1 MNSIAEDHRE
11 EEQPLVEID
20 TWKFS
25 LSGKPDSI
33 QNHLE
38 DLVGEE
44 RQRIDQGIFPEL
56 GERATRSRLGLRWIL
71 ADYLQCS
78 PRDVPLIIGEH
89 GKPELDSES
98 PHFQNLHFN
107 LSHCGDRA
115 LMAVSSDSALGVDLE
130 RIRQESP
137 IEDLAQRCF
146 SEIEQNAWLESP
158 ADLRRVAFFH
168 LWVQKEAMV
177 KAHGDGMTLPLR
189 LFSGNPDSQALEGT
203 ITSELPDIG
212 VDLWR
217 YHAEVCSEDLRS
229 AIVFRGKEAKISDC
243 DPARVGLSRW

>member
-1 MNSIAEDHRE
+1 MNSSTEGIQSE
-11 EEQPLVEID
+11 EHSIVEID
-20 TWKFS
+20 TWKFN
-25 LSGKPDSI
+25 LSGKPRSL

-44 RQRIDQGIFPEL
+44 KQRIEQGIFPEL

-71 ADYLQCS
+71 ADYLQCK
-78 PRDVPLIIGEH
+78 PHEVPLIIGEH
-89 GKPELDSES
+89 GKPELDSAS
-98 PHFQNLHFN
+98 PHFQKLHFN

-115 LMAVSSDSALGVDLE
+115 LMAVSRDSILGVDLE

-146 SEIEQNAWLESP
+146 SEKEQKAWLESP
-158 ADLRRVAFFH
+158 EDRRRVWFFH

-189 LFSGNPDSQALEGT
+189 LFSGNPDAKALEGS
-203 ITSELPDIG
+203 ISSDLPEIG
-212 VDLWR
+212 NNLWR
-217 YHAEVCSEDLRS
+217 YHAEDCSGDLRS
-229 AIVFRGKEAKISDC
+229 AIVFRGISAKISDC
-243 DPARVGLSRW
+243 DPESVGLSQW